1 MKRVKELAKENSK
14 LTWKHFTA
22 NKQAKTKVSRRL
34 PQRMKTEKYSN
45 NPLTNLYIRLVKKRS
60 SSRVLPVLKK
70 VIYKTNHLISKLYN
84 KLGKKRTTSREQ
96 TVSEVETQMIDDR
109 FRDKPMQY
117 LVV

>member
-34 PQRMKTEKYSN
+34 PQQMKTEKYSN

-60 SSRVLPVLKK
+60 SSRVLPVLK

-109 FRDKPMQY
+109 FRDKPVIKPTM
-117 LVV
+117 